1 MRKRVLLL
9 FLLLISII
17 LCCACGRKSE
27 GKSMQELPVIT
38 VGGVIYEPYF
48 YQRIDGEYT
57 GIDIELATEAF
68 RRMGYRPVFLQLDL
82 EQREQFLEDGRID
95 CIWSCLTMEERKE
108 DYLWAGPYLYT
119 RRVVVVPEESEIM
132 QLSDLKHKSVAVQA
146 NSTSEAVF
154 LNETATELSQVDQ
167 IYSYRTLGQAFTALR
182 KGYVDAVAGHEAALL
197 IYTQEYPDQYR
208 YLNLSVERSKLG
220 VAFSKEGDAAL
231 AEELTRTLHEMTEDG
246 TVGEIIAKYG
256 LDVEKNIYTEEITN
270 EK

>member
-1 MRKRVLLL
+1 
-9 FLLLISII
+9 
-17 LCCACGRKSE
+17 
-27 GKSMQELPVIT
+27 
-38 VGGVIYEPYF
+38 
-48 YQRIDGEYT
+48 
-57 GIDIELATEAF
+57 
-68 RRMGYRPVFLQLDL
+68 
-82 EQREQFLEDGRID
+82 
-95 CIWSCLTMEERKE
+95 MEERKE

-167 IYSYRTLGQAFTALR
+167 IYSYRTLGQVFTALR
-182 KGYVDAVAGHEAALL
+182 KGYVDAAAGHEAALL
-197 IYTQEYPDQYR
+197 IYTQEYPEQYH
-208 YLNLSVERSKLG
+208 YLNLSVGKSKLG
-220 VAFSKEGDAAL
+220 IAFSKEGDAAL